1 LKAAPESPSAELTNR
16 HFPENLMSVLLR
28 TEPLA
33 GLDGLLDEFLRPA
46 FVRPARG
53 PAPRR
58 IHVDVKETPEAYV
71 VLAELPGVRKEAIR
85 IDVEANEV
93 AIATETSA
101 AREAKD
107 GEKWLHV
114 ERHAG
119 RSERRFAL
127 PAQVD
132 AARAEAK
139 LADGVL
145 ELRLPKKVLTGALKV
160 EVH

>member
-1 LKAAPESPSAELTNR
+1 MN
-16 HFPENLMSVLLR
+16 VLLR

-33 GLDGLLDEFLRPA
+33 ALDGLLDEFLRPA
-46 FVRPARG
+46 FARPAAA

-58 IHVDVKETPEAYV
+58 IRVDVKETPEAYL
-71 VLAELPGVRKEAIR
+71 VLAELPGVSKDALS

-93 AIATETSA
+93 AITANPAAAPET
-101 AREAKD
+101 KD

-114 ERHAG
+114 ERGAG
-119 RSERRFAL
+119 KAERRLAL
-127 PAQVD
+127 PLEVD

-145 ELRLPKKVLTGALKV
+145 ELTLPKKSPATARKV

>member
-1 LKAAPESPSAELTNR
+1 MN
-16 HFPENLMSVLLR
+16 VLLR

-33 GLDGLLDEFLRPA
+33 ALDGLLGEFLRPA
-46 FVRPARG
+46 FARPATA

-58 IHVDVKETPEAYV
+58 IRVDVKETPDAYV
-71 VLAELPGVRKEAIR
+71 VFAEVPGVAKDAIA

-93 AIATETSA
+93 AITVRPAPAGVATE
-101 AREAKD
+101 

-114 ERHAG
+114 ERLAGEAG
-119 RSERRFAL
+119 RRLAL
-127 PAQVD
+127 PLELD

-145 ELRLPKKVLTGALKV
+145 ELRLPKKSPAVARKV

>member
-1 LKAAPESPSAELTNR
+1 MN
-16 HFPENLMSVLLR
+16 VLLR
-28 TEPLA
+28 TQPLA

-46 FVRPARG
+46 FARPARG

-58 IHVDVKETPEAYV
+58 IRVDVKETPDAYV
-71 VLAELPGVRKEAIR
+71 VHAELPGVKKDAVR

-93 AIATETSA
+93 AIATESPA
-101 AREAKD
+101 APEPKE

-114 ERHAG
+114 ERYAG

-127 PAQVD
+127 PAELD

-139 LADGVL
+139 LVDGIL
-145 ELRLPKKVLTGALKV
+145 QLTLPKKAAVTRKV

>member
-1 LKAAPESPSAELTNR
+1 MN
-16 HFPENLMSVLLR
+16 VLLR

-33 GLDGLLDEFLRPA
+33 GLDGLLDQFLRPA
-46 FVRPARG
+46 FARPARG

-58 IHVDVKETPEAYV
+58 IRVDVKETPEAYV
-71 VLAELPGVRKEAIR
+71 VLAELPGVSKDAIR

-101 AREAKD
+101 APESKE

-114 ERHAG
+114 ERYAG
-119 RSERRFAL
+119 TSERRFAL
-127 PAQVD
+127 PVEVD
-132 AARAEAK
+132 AARAAAK

-145 ELRLPKKVLTGALKV
+145 ELTLPKKAPSGARKV

>member
-1 LKAAPESPSAELTNR
+1 MN
-16 HFPENLMSVLLR
+16 VLLR

-33 GLDGLLDEFLRPA
+33 GLDGLLDQFLRPTFA
-46 FVRPARG
+46 RPPRG

-71 VLAELPGVRKEAIR
+71 VLAELPGVRKDAIR

-107 GEKWLHV
+107 GEKRLHV
-114 ERHAG
+114 ERYAG
-119 RSERRFAL
+119 SSGRRFAL
-127 PAQVD
+127 PVEVD

-145 ELRLPKKVLTGALKV
+145 ELTLPKKVPSGARKV

>member
-1 LKAAPESPSAELTNR
+1 MN
-16 HFPENLMSVLLR
+16 VLLR

-33 GLDGLLDEFLRPA
+33 ALDGLLDQFLRPA
-46 FVRPARG
+46 FARPAAA

-58 IHVDVKETPEAYV
+58 IRVDVKETPEAYV
-71 VLAELPGVRKEAIR
+71 VLAELPGVTKEAIA

-93 AIATETSA
+93 AIIAQPPA
-101 AREAKD
+101 APEAKD

-114 ERHAG
+114 ERRAD
-119 RSERRFAL
+119 RAERRFAL
-127 PAQVD
+127 PLEVD

-145 ELRLPKKVLTGALKV
+145 ELTLPKKSPAAARKV

>member
-1 LKAAPESPSAELTNR
+1 MN
-16 HFPENLMSVLLR
+16 VLLR
-28 TEPLA
+28 NEPLA
-33 GLDGLLDEFLRPA
+33 ALDGLLDEFLRPA
-46 FVRPARG
+46 FARPTAA

-58 IHVDVKETPEAYV
+58 LRVDVKETPEAYV
-71 VLAELPGVRKEAIR
+71 VFAELPGVAKDAVA

-93 AIATETSA
+93 AITVRPAP
-101 AREAKD
+101 AREASE

-114 ERHAG
+114 ERLAG
-119 RSERRFAL
+119 EAARRFML
-127 PAQVD
+127 PLEVD

-145 ELRLPKKVLTGALKV
+145 ELTLPKKSPAVARKV